1 MEPKPSSTEAAATSE
16 HSRVRDIMT
25 SDVVAAT
32 PETSIATVTQLMGQN
47 GLSGLPILDGDRRV
61 VGIITDHDLI
71 IRNTEVTPQPFL
83 PLLEGR
89 IPLESA
95 EHFKKRVRRIVGTEA
110 KDVMTAEVKTIG
122 PDESVDTLAE
132 RMIKER
138 MKILP
143 VVEGDRVIGVVTR
156 ADVIRWMTSR

>member
-1 MEPKPSSTEAAATSE
+1 MEPTPSSTGPQTSSE
-16 HSRVRDIMT
+16 HATVRDIMT
-25 SDVVAAT
+25 RDVVAAN
-32 PETSIATVTQLMGQN
+32 PETSIAAVAQLMGQR
-47 GLSGLPILDGDRRV
+47 GLSGLPILDADRRA

-71 IRNTEVTPQPFL
+71 IRNTEITPQPFL

-95 EHFKKRVRRIVGTEA
+95 EHFKRRVLRIVGTEA

-122 PDESVDTLAE
+122 PDASIDKLAE

-143 VVEGDRVIGVVTR
+143 VVEDLKVIGVVTR